1 MGDHSATAQAEVWK
15 KGKVVK
21 LREGQFW
28 IWPGVLGL
36 SERETAF
43 TSLPKI
49 KVPSKTNNPPQN
61 KTTTKQTNK
70 RNKHQRSMIR
80 EKELTLWSYTYLL

>member
-1 MGDHSATAQAEVWK
+1 MGDCSATAQAEVWK
-15 KGKVVK
+15 KGNVVK

-43 TSLPKI
+43 TSLPKM
-49 KVPSKTNNPPQN
+49 KVPSKTNNPPKIKQQKN
-61 KTTTKQTNK
+61 KQKKQASEEHDTG
-70 RNKHQRSMIR
+70 
-80 EKELTLWSYTYLL
+80 EELTLWSSTYLL